1 LSKIVINNSL
11 TRISKVKNKTKQS
24 EETMTSLN
32 NVTDNFEKGMVAF
45 AGQNY
50 TESIDLLSEVINA
63 DGNHRLAIAARGAA
77 RLKMGQSKE
86 AISDFNK
93 TLEVDPDY
101 ARAYHLRGLAWEA
114 EGDDEKAL
122 LDFGK
127 AIEKSPEYGVAYYS
141 RATLLTKMGRTDDA
155 ESDIQMVTRLTN
167 QNIETFA
174 NDHNLWRSQQ
184 MRVESILE
192 TELNR

>member
-1 LSKIVINNSL
+1 
-11 TRISKVKNKTKQS
+11 
-24 EETMTSLN
+24 M
-32 NVTDNFEKGMVAF
+32 
-45 AGQNY
+45 
-50 TESIDLLSEVINA
+50 
-63 DGNHRLAIAARGAA
+63 AARGAA
-77 RLKMGQSKE
+77 RLKLGQWKE

-122 LDFGK
+122 QDFGK
-127 AIEKSPEYGVAYYS
+127 AIEKSSDYGAAYYS
-141 RATLLTKMGRTDDA
+141 RATLLAKMGRTDDA
-155 ESDIQMVTRLTN
+155 ESDIQVVTRLTN
-167 QNIETFA
+167 QNIEAFA
-174 NDHNLWRSQQ
+174 NENNLWRSQQ